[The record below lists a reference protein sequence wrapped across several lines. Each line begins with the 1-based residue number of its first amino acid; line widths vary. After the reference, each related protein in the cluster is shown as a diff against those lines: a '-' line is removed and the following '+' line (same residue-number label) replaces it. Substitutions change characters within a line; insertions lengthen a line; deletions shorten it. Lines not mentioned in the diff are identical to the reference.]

1 MFKVVAGRQTKPAYN
16 LTGCQPTKIPNFC
29 IFLLLHI
36 LLRFFFSA
44 LSYFSCSFILMLMIF
59 IFKFANINWLHI
71 GGWLIVNCLTG
82 AEVDD
87 DGNGDGVVW
96 HGMA

>member
-1 MFKVVAGRQTKPAYN
+1 
-16 LTGCQPTKIPNFC
+16 
-29 IFLLLHI
+29 
-36 LLRFFFSA
+36 
-44 LSYFSCSFILMLMIF
+44 MLMIF

-82 AEVDD
+82 SEVDD
-87 DGNGDGVVW
+87 DGDGDGVVW